1 MKLHDMRRQYERH
14 GLDEQIMP
22 EDPLSLFGLWFEEAV
37 AAHAHEANAVVL
49 ATLSGSRPSARVVL
63 LKEISEGGFVFYTNY
78 ESRKGKEL
86 KSNPF
91 AAMLFYWPELERQV
105 RIEGSVVRISR
116 EASEEYFNS
125 RPERSRLSAIISPQS
140 QPVGSREALEHAAE
154 QFLQSGRPLH
164 MPDYWGG
171 YKLIPDKLEFWQGR
185 PDRLHDRVLY
195 ELVYDSKWQRTR
207 LAP

>member
-14 GLDEQIMP
+14 GLDERIMP
-22 EDPLSLFGLWFEEAV
+22 EDPLSLFGLWFEEAI
-37 AAHAHEANAVVL
+37 ATHAHEANAVVL

-86 KSNPF
+86 KNNPF

-140 QPVGSREALEHAAE
+140 QPVGSREALEKAAE
-154 QFLQSGRPLH
+154 QFLQSGRPLQ

-171 YKLIPDKLEFWQGR
+171 YKLIPDKVEFWQGR

-195 ELVYDSKWQRTR
+195 ELVSDSKWQRAR

>member
-1 MKLHDMRRQYERH
+1 MRKQYQRD
-14 GLDEQIMP
+14 GLDERIMP
-22 EDPLSLFGLWFEEAV
+22 EDPFSLFSLWFDAAV

-86 KSNPF
+86 KNNPF

-105 RIEGSVVRISR
+105 RIEGKVVRVSR
-116 EASEEYFNS
+116 ETSEEYFNS

-140 QPVGSREALEHAAE
+140 QPVGSREELENAAA
-154 QFLQSGRPLH
+154 QFLQSGRPLQ

-171 YKLIPDKLEFWQGR
+171 YKLIPDKVEFWQGR

-195 ELVYDSKWQRTR
+195 ELVSDSKWQRVR

>member
-1 MKLHDMRRQYERH
+1 MKLHDMRKQYGGE
-14 GLDEQIMP
+14 GLNEQLMP
-22 EDPLSLFGLWFEEAV
+22 EHPLTFFKFWFEEAV
-37 AAHAHEANAVVL
+37 AASAHEANAVVL

-63 LKEISEGGFVFYTNY
+63 LKEVNQGGFVFYTNY

-86 KSNPF
+86 EHNPY

-105 RIEGSVVRISR
+105 RIEGKVARIAQEES
-116 EASEEYFNS
+116 EAYFNS

-140 QPVGSREALEHAAE
+140 RPVGSREELELAAE
-154 QFLQSGRPLH
+154 HFLKSGKPLK

-171 YKLIPDKLEFWQGR
+171 YRLVPDRIEFWQGR

-195 ELVYDSKWQRTR
+195 VLVEHDQWQSTR

>member
-14 GLDEQIMP
+14 GLDERFMP

-49 ATLSGSRPSARVVL
+49 ATLCGSRPSARVVL

-86 KSNPF
+86 KNNPF

-140 QPVGSREALEHAAE
+140 QPVGSREELENAAGR
-154 QFLQSGRPLH
+154 FLQSGRPLK

-171 YKLIPDKLEFWQGR
+171 YKLIPDKVEFWQGR

-195 ELVYDSKWQRTR
+195 ELVSDRKWHRAR